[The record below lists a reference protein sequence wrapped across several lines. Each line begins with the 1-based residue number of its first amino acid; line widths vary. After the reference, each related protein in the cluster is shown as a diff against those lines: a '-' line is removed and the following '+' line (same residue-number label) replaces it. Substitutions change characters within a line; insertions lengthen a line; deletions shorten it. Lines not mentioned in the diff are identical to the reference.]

1 MEQENKVVTGA
12 DTTPTCGI
20 NAVADEPTNEGNA
33 PLQEPAFSLPVKYNK
48 QEYQLS
54 LDEATAYAQKGM
66 KYESLEPTLLQL
78 SALAKGQG
86 HSLTSYLQHLCG
98 GPVPDINERLAD
110 EFCRLQKRCPE
121 VDTFDRLPASVVNEA
136 VENGTPL
143 LYAYLAH
150 HYDETRRITRAEQD
164 RAAATAASA
173 GSQQGEAPRS
183 EDPTVSAMIRGV
195 RFACGEQ

>member
-1 MEQENKVVTGA
+1 MEQENKVVTGE
-12 DTTPTCGI
+12 DTTPTCEI
-20 NAVADEPTNEGNA
+20 NAVADEPTNEEN
-33 PLQEPAFSLPVKYNK
+33 PSLQETAFSLPVKYNK

-54 LDEATAYAQKGM
+54 LDEATTYAQKGM
-66 KYESLEPTLLQL
+66 KYEQLEPTLLQL

-86 HSLTSYLQHLCG
+86 RSLLEHLRLLG
-98 GPVPDINERLAD
+98 GEPVPDVNERLAD

-121 VDTFDRLPASVVNEA
+121 VDAFDRLPASVVTEA

-150 HYDETRRITRAEQD
+150 HYDETRRIKRANTD
-164 RAAATAASA
+164 RTAAGAASA
-173 GSQQGEAPRS
+173 GSQQGEVPHA

-195 RFACGEQ
+195 RGA